1 MMKLSNANG
10 DNNTNIQEDLHP
22 SFYPSL
28 QPKESLIRFSLS
40 LLQTL
45 VSALSKIPF
54 FFKITNSHDWI
65 VNNNWTR
72 RIATF
77 SFSLTSSWASFAEKQ
92 VKLEFA
98 ILALWCLSLK
108 LYWRP
113 ESSTKVVI
121 GVSLSHSS
129 NTRKECFKRIDKGRS
144 SELPA
149 NLRFECG
156 VGGIRRLSLE
166 KSSEEEEEEEETVKS
181 RPWSKSPISSFW
193 TVRSERERNG
203 QNSSRLYLT
212 SAALQAG
219 PY

>member
-1 MMKLSNANG
+1 MKLSNANG
-10 DNNTNIQEDLHP
+10 DNNNNIKEDLHP

-28 QPKESLIRFSLS
+28 QPKESPIRFSPS

-54 FFKITNSHDWI
+54 NDWI

-72 RIATF
+72 RITTF
-77 SFSLTSSWASFAEKQ
+77 SLSLTSSWASFAEKQ
-92 VKLEFA
+92 VKLEYE

-121 GVSLSHSS
+121 VGSLSHNS
-129 NTRKECFKRIDKGRS
+129 NTRKECFKRIDKERS
-144 SELPA
+144 LELPA
-149 NLRFECG
+149 NLRLEWEI
-156 VGGIRRLSLE
+156 GGIRRLSLE
-166 KSSEEEEEEEETVKS
+166 KSSEEEEETVKS

-203 QNSSRLYLT
+203 QNSSRL
-212 SAALQAG
+212 
-219 PY
+219 

>member
-1 MMKLSNANG
+1 MKLSNANG
-10 DNNTNIQEDLHP
+10 DNYNNNNNIKEDLHP

-28 QPKESLIRFSLS
+28 QPKESPIRFSPS

-54 FFKITNSHDWI
+54 NDWI

-77 SFSLTSSWASFAEKQ
+77 SFSLTSSWASFA
-92 VKLEFA
+92 VKVEFA

-121 GVSLSHSS
+121 VGSLSHNS
-129 NTRKECFKRIDKGRS
+129 NRRKECFKRIDKERS
-144 SELPA
+144 LELPA
-149 NLRFECG
+149 NLRLECEI
-156 VGGIRRLSLE
+156 GGIRRLSLE
-166 KSSEEEEEEEETVKS
+166 KSSEEEETVKS
-181 RPWSKSPISSFW
+181 RPWSKSPIRSFW

-203 QNSSRLYLT
+203 QNSSRL
-212 SAALQAG
+212 
-219 PY
+219 